1 MFNIHSTSASTGH
14 KTYGPR
20 NVAKLA
26 TAVITLREAT
36 GEKKRRPSS
45 GRGEHGDV
53 MVILWWF
60 YGVLG
65 FFTDERQGI
74 SWFHGY
80 LSYNHGDSWR
90 FTGDLT
96 IMRYTPVI

>member
-36 GEKKRRPSS
+36 GEKKTAAIQR
-45 GRGEHGDV
+45 
-53 MVILWWF
+53 
-60 YGVLG
+60 
-65 FFTDERQGI
+65 
-74 SWFHGY
+74 
-80 LSYNHGDSWR
+80 
-90 FTGDLT
+90 
-96 IMRYTPVI
+96 

>member
-36 GEKKRRPSS
+36 GEKKGRPSS

-53 MVILWWF
+53 MVILW
-60 YGVLG
+60 
-65 FFTDERQGI
+65 
-74 SWFHGY
+74 
-80 LSYNHGDSWR
+80 
-90 FTGDLT
+90 
-96 IMRYTPVI
+96 

>member
-36 GEKKRRPSS
+36 GEKKNGGHPAVE
-45 GRGEHGDV
+45 GNMG
-53 MVILWWF
+53 MLW
-60 YGVLG
+60 
-65 FFTDERQGI
+65 
-74 SWFHGY
+74 
-80 LSYNHGDSWR
+80 
-90 FTGDLT
+90 
-96 IMRYTPVI
+96 